1 MLKCPVM
8 TLHIED
14 TGGHWGPHAVTP
26 LSMDVIGMM
35 GRAALMIP
43 CCVYS
48 LLLYEIFL

>member
-14 TGGHWGPHAVTP
+14 TGGHWRPHAVTP

-35 GRAALMIP
+35 GRASSHD
-43 CCVYS
+43 S
-48 LLLYEIFL
+48 LLCLFFAVV